1 MKKTIALFLVAFML
15 AVSLTSCRTTARK
28 HIRPLF
34 LSCICQ
40 GHGIIETS
48 VYYPATFAKCRFAAP
63 GSLLSWHYKIL

>member
-34 LSCICQ
+34 YHISA
-40 GHGIIETS
+40 S
-48 VYYPATFAKCRFAAP
+48 ATV
-63 GSLLSWHYKIL
+63 L